1 MNAALTPPDEKLLH
15 AENTIAALLS
25 IVPGLGHIYKGHYE
39 AGLAWMFFGM
49 PLAIF
54 VGILFGLATA
64 GIGLFF
70 PIVCWAAL
78 TVDAYFEKD
87 RRRHHMIPP
96 TGPTLE
102 DENEFGD

>member
-1 MNAALTPPDEKLLH
+1 MNARLTPPNAKIVR
-15 AENTIAALLS
+15 AENAIAALLS

-64 GIGLFF
+64 GIGLLF

-87 RRRHHMIPP
+87 RRRHHMMPP

-102 DENEFGD
+102 DENEFLD

>member
-1 MNAALTPPDEKLLH
+1 MNTSAAQPSANLVK
-15 AENTIAALLS
+15 AENAIAALLS

-64 GIGLFF
+64 GIGLLF
-70 PIVCWAAL
+70 PIACWTAL

-87 RRRHHMIPP
+87 RRRHHRIPP

>member
-1 MNAALTPPDEKLLH
+1 MNTSAAQASANLVK
-15 AENTIAALLS
+15 AENAIAALLS

-64 GIGLFF
+64 GIGLLF
-70 PIVCWAAL
+70 PIVCWVAL

-87 RRRHHMIPP
+87 RRRHHMMPP

>member
-1 MNAALTPPDEKLLH
+1 MNTTLTPPDAKILH
-15 AENTIAALLS
+15 AENAIAALLS

-64 GIGLFF
+64 GIGLVF
-70 PIVCWAAL
+70 PILCWVAL
-78 TVDAYFEKD
+78 TVDAYFKKD
-87 RRRHHMIPP
+87 RRRHHMMPP

-102 DENEFGD
+102 DENEFLD